1 MMVHA
6 KVGRGDDNASKGGH
20 ENTPC
25 SHFQEIFYIKN
36 FSWTILGKVFLIRD
50 SRSDN
55 AAVLLLCKQ

>member
-25 SHFQEIFYIKN
+25 SHFQDIFYIKN
-36 FSWTILGKVFLIRD
+36 FS
-50 SRSDN
+50 
-55 AAVLLLCKQ
+55 